1 MFHAPH
7 MIRRD
12 IGIDPGA
19 SLAEVAQ
26 AVGARS
32 VRKEAYIMNIDF
44 TAADIAASGGTTGI
58 AVQIDSMGHFC
69 IGRMNATFWIVAA
82 LATAVAGSLLPMEPD
97 PSSASNQMPNM
108 GMLTCAF
115 SSNSWQWQNTP
126 TRMNLLCG
134 TARFPNWRSINPVV
148 AANDTLIC
156 TIVNNAAV
164 AVRGQVSLE
173 GYRIIPQN

>member
-1 MFHAPH
+1 MFHGPH

-12 IGIDPGA
+12 IALDPAA
-19 SLAEVAQ
+19 SLAEIAQ

-32 VRKEAYIMNIDF
+32 VRKEAYLTNIDF
-44 TAADIAASGGTTGI
+44 TAADIAVGGTTSI
-58 AVQIDSMGHFC
+58 SIQIDAMGHFC

-82 LATAVAGSLLPMEPD
+82 LNTAVAGTILPMEPD

-108 GMLTCAF
+108 GMLTGAF

-148 AANDTLIC
+148 AANDTLTA

-164 AVRGQVSLE
+164 AVRGQISLE